1 MKTFFGQPKV
11 RVALKIMNLA
21 IIALLLGSVA
31 ALSLEVRSYYS
42 EINRLR
48 GDPLE
53 LETYTIKIPASEVNA
68 IKRPLVM
75 FYGDSR
81 AADWKVPELK
91 NAGTV
96 MNRGIGGQTTD
107 QGMLRMDFHLMPYKP
122 DIVVLQIGV
131 NDLKIIPLDRRKGDE
146 VVGRVEENI
155 QSMVNELKTSGAKII
170 ITTIFPAGEPPLIR
184 ETVWSPE
191 IYQAIKQV
199 NAYIRK
205 MDDGDQVTVWD
216 TYPILAT
223 PDDRLKPDMAR
234 DFLHLKTSGY
244 DELSKILDE
253 KIGALNAKRN
263 H

>member
-1 MKTFFGQPKV
+1 MKTV
-11 RVALKIMNLA
+11 LRRVSALKILT
-21 IIALLLGSVA
+21 ICVILALLAAVA
-31 ALSLEVRSYYS
+31 ALALNVRSYYS
-42 EINRLR
+42 EVNRLR

-53 LETYTIKIPASEVNA
+53 LETYPIDISASDVSA

-122 DIVVLQIGV
+122 DIVILQIGV
-131 NDLKIIPLDRRKGDE
+131 NDLKIIPLDKEKGKA

-155 QSMVNELKTSGAKII
+155 LTMVNEIKASGAKVIV
-170 ITTIFPAGEPPLIR
+170 TTIFPAGNPPLVR
-184 ETVWSPE
+184 VPVWSPE
-191 IYQAIKQV
+191 IHQAIKQV
-199 NAYIRK
+199 NTYIRS

-216 TYPILAT
+216 IYPLLAT
-223 PDDRLKPDMAR
+223 PDDRLRPEVVR
-234 DFLHLKTSGY
+234 DFLHLNTAGY
-244 DELSKILDE
+244 AELSKILDE

-263 H
+263 R